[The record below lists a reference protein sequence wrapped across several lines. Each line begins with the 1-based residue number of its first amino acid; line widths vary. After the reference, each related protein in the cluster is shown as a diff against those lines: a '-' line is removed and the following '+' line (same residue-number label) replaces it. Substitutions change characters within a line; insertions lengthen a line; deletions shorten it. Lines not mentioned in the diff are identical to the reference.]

1 MPVGDE
7 RDLVVIKDLHLF
19 KILDVMVLRMIAAS
33 DTKSGVILSTVDIHF
48 P

>member
-19 KILDVMVLRMIAAS
+19 KILDVMLLSVIAVS
-33 DTKSGVILSTVDIHF
+33 DITGSFLLGHLDIHF